1 MHLEI
6 VSPEQII
13 LSEEVNSVSV
23 PGINGEFQMLDHHAP
38 VISVLKKGSI
48 KLDASVSL
56 PENSKSQFY
65 KEHSKFCF
73 DISGGVIELK
83 DNKVVVLID

>member
-13 LSEEVNSVSV
+13 LSEKVNSVSV
-23 PGINGEFQMLDHHAP
+23 PGINGEFQILDHHAP
-38 VISVLKKGSI
+38 VVSVLKEGSI
-48 KLDASVSL
+48 KLDTSVTL
-56 PENSKSQFY
+56 PKESKDKFY
-65 KEHSKFCF
+65 EKESKLRF

>member
-13 LSEEVNSVSV
+13 LSDEVKSVSV
-23 PGINGEFQMLDHHAP
+23 PGISGEFQILDNHAP
-38 VISVLKKGSI
+38 VVSVLKKGSI
-48 KLDASVSL
+48 KLDSSVTL
-56 PENSKSQFY
+56 PKGSKDQFY
-65 KEHSKFCF
+65 KEDSKLYF

-83 DNKVVVLID
+83 DNKVVILID

>member
-13 LSEEVNSVSV
+13 LSDKVSSVSV
-23 PGINGEFQMLDHHAP
+23 PGINGEFQILDNHAP
-38 VISVLKKGSI
+38 VVSVLQKGSI
-48 KLDASVSL
+48 KLDSSVSL
-56 PENSKSQFY
+56 PKKSKDRFY
-65 KEHSKFCF
+65 EKDSKLNF

-83 DNKVVVLID
+83 DNKVVILID

>member
-13 LSEEVNSVSV
+13 LSEEVKSVNV
-23 PGINGEFQMLDHHAP
+23 PGVSGEFQILDHHAP
-38 VISVLKKGSI
+38 VVSVLQKGTI
-48 KLDASVSL
+48 KLDSSVTI
-56 PENSKSQFY
+56 PKESKDKFY
-65 KEHSKFCF
+65 KEQSKLHF

-83 DNKVVVLID
+83 DNKVVILVD